1 MNIFEVNKNT
11 LTSLYE
17 RFPNSFE
24 GLSLK
29 DHYLKYDNQLVDI
42 STFNINDLLVENAV
56 FASSLDALSAID
68 IFTII
73 KLHVDY
79 IGGIANES

>member
-11 LTSLYE
+11 LMSLYE

-29 DHYLKYDNQLVDI
+29 NTNLVFEGQCVDI
-42 STFNINDLLVENAV
+42 SNFNINDLLTGDSL
-56 FASSLDALSAID
+56 FASSLGSLSPID
-68 IFTII
+68 VFKII
-73 KLHVDY
+73 KLHVDFL
-79 IGGIANES
+79 GGIENES